1 MIEII
6 LGVVLFTAIV
16 LTLVGVI
23 LFARSKL
30 VAQGSVAIVV
40 NEQRTLEA
48 PVGGKLIGALADAGL
63 YVSSACGGGGTCG
76 QCKVKVLE
84 GGGSL
89 LPTESSHVTKR
100 EALAGTRLACQV
112 AVKQP
117 MKVEV
122 PREVFG
128 VRKWLCK
135 VRSNDSVATF
145 IKELVLELPQGET
158 LDFRAGGYIVIEC
171 PPHRLSFRDFDIAPE
186 YRPDWDRYN
195 LWRYTSD
202 VKEPVSRAYSMASFP
217 LEKEIIMLN
226 VRIATPAPSAEESA
240 PPGVM
245 SSYIFGL
252 KPGDTVTVSGPFGE
266 FFARE
271 TEAEMVFVGGGAG
284 MAPMRSH
291 IFDQLVRLGSRR
303 KITFWYGARS
313 RREIFYQEDFD
324 RLQAEHAN
332 FRWHVALS
340 DPQPEDQWT
349 GHTGFIHKVLHDEYL
364 KNHPA
369 PESCEYYLCG
379 PPLMTNAVIGMLEE
393 LGVERGNILMDDFGI

>member
-23 LFARSKL
+23 LLARSKL

-89 LPTESSHVTKR
+89 LATESSHVTKR

-226 VRIATPAPSAEESA
+226 VRIATPPPSAEESV

-271 TEAEMVFVGGGAG
+271 TQAEMVFVGGGAG

-291 IFDQLVRLGSRR
+291 IFDQLVRLGSKR

-313 RREIFYQEDFD
+313 KREIFYQDDFD
-324 RLQAEHAN
+324 RLQAVHAN

-364 KNHPA
+364 KQHPT

-379 PPLMTNAVIGMLEE
+379 PPLMTNAVIGMLED

>member
-1 MIEII
+1 MIEIV

-16 LTLVGVI
+16 LALVGVI
-23 LFARSKL
+23 LLARSRL

-40 NEQRTLEA
+40 NEQRTVNA
-48 PVGGKLIGALADAGL
+48 PVGGKLLGALADAEL

-89 LPTESSHVTKR
+89 LPTEASHITKR
-100 EALAGTRLACQV
+100 EARSGTRLACQV

-171 PPHRLSFRDFDIAPE
+171 PPHKLSFRDFDIAPE

-195 LWRYTSD
+195 LWRYASQTA
-202 VKEPVSRAYSMASFP
+202 EPVSRAYSMASFP
-217 LEKEIIMLN
+217 LERDIIMLN
-226 VRIATPAPSAEESA
+226 VRIATPPPQAEDSV

-245 SSYIFGL
+245 SSYIFSL
-252 KPGDTVTVSGPFGE
+252 KPGDSVTVSGPFGE

-271 TEAEMVFVGGGAG
+271 TDAEMVFVGGGAG

-291 IFDQLVRLGSRR
+291 IFDQLVRLKSPR

-313 RREIFYQEDFD
+313 MREIFYQDDFD
-324 RLQAEHAN
+324 RLQREHPN
-332 FRWHVALS
+332 FRWHIALS
-340 DPQPEDQWT
+340 EPQPEDHWT
-349 GHTGFIHKVLHDEYL
+349 GYTGFIHKVLHDEYL
-364 KNHPA
+364 GRHPA
-369 PESCEYYLCG
+369 PETCEYYLCG
-379 PPLMTNAVIGMLEE
+379 PPLMTNAVIGMLED
-393 LGVERGNILMDDFGI
+393 LGVERGNILMDDFGL

>member
-23 LFARSKL
+23 LFARGKL

-303 KITFWYGARS
+303 RITFWYGARS

-364 KNHPA
+364 RNHPA

>member
-1 MIEII
+1 MIEIV

-16 LTLVGVI
+16 LALVGLI
-23 LFARSKL
+23 LVARGKL
-30 VAQGSVAIVV
+30 VAQGTVPIVV
-40 NEQRTLEA
+40 NEQRTVNV
-48 PVGGKLIGALADAGL
+48 PVGGKLLGALAEAEL

-89 LPTESSHVTKR
+89 LPTEASHVTKR
-100 EALAGTRLACQV
+100 EAAAGTRLACQV
-112 AVKQP
+112 AVKQA

-135 VRSNDSVATF
+135 VRSNESVATF
-145 IKELVLELPQGET
+145 IKELVLELPQGEA

-171 PPHRLSFRDFDIAPE
+171 PPHKLAFRDFDIAPE

-195 LWRYTSD
+195 LWRYASEA
-202 VKEPVSRAYSMASFP
+202 KEPVSRAYSMASFP
-217 LEKEIIMLN
+217 LERDIIMLN
-226 VRIATPAPSAEESA
+226 VRIATPPPRAEDSV

-245 SSYIFGL
+245 SSYIFSL
-252 KPGDTVTVSGPFGE
+252 KPGDTVAVSGPFGE

-271 TEAEMVFVGGGAG
+271 TAAEMVFVGGGAG

-291 IFDQLVRLGSRR
+291 IFDQLVRLGSKR

-313 RREIFYQEDFD
+313 KREIFYQADFD
-324 RLQAEHAN
+324 RLQGEHPN

-340 DPQPEDQWT
+340 EPQPEDDWT
-349 GHTGFIHKVLHDEYL
+349 GYTGFIHKVLHDEYL
-364 KNHPA
+364 RNHPA
-369 PESCEYYLCG
+369 PEACEYYLCG

-393 LGVERGNILMDDFGI
+393 LGVERGSILMDDFGL

>member
-23 LFARSKL
+23 LLARSKL

-226 VRIATPAPSAEESA
+226 VRIATPPPSAEESA

-271 TEAEMVFVGGGAG
+271 TGAEMVFVGGGAG

-291 IFDQLVRLGSRR
+291 IFDQLVRLGSQR

-313 RREIFYQEDFD
+313 KREIFYQDDFD

-364 KNHPA
+364 KQHPT

-379 PPLMTNAVIGMLEE
+379 PPLMTNAVIGMLED

>member
-135 VRSNDSVATF
+135 VRSNESVATF

-195 LWRYTSD
+195 LWRYTSE

-226 VRIATPAPSAEESA
+226 VRIATPPPSAEESV

-291 IFDQLVRLGSRR
+291 IFDQLVRLGSKR

-313 RREIFYQEDFD
+313 SREIFYQDDFD

-364 KNHPA
+364 KQHPT

-379 PPLMTNAVIGMLEE
+379 PPLMTNAVIGMLED

>member
-135 VRSNDSVATF
+135 VRSNESVATF

-202 VKEPVSRAYSMASFP
+202 VREPVSRAYSMASFP

-226 VRIATPAPSAEESA
+226 VRIATPPPSAEESV

-271 TEAEMVFVGGGAG
+271 TQAEMVFVGGGAG

-291 IFDQLVRLGSRR
+291 IFDQLVRLGSQR

-313 RREIFYQEDFD
+313 TREIFYQDDFD

-364 KNHPA
+364 KQHPT

-379 PPLMTNAVIGMLEE
+379 PPLMTNAVIGMLED

>member
-1 MIEII
+1 MLEIV

-16 LTLVGVI
+16 LALVGLI
-23 LFARSKL
+23 LLARRRL
-30 VAQGSVAIVV
+30 VAQGSVPIVI
-40 NEQRTLEA
+40 NERRTIET
-48 PVGGKLIGALADAGL
+48 PVGGKLLSALADAGL

-89 LPTESSHVTKR
+89 LPTEASHITR
-100 EALAGTRLACQV
+100 RDAHAGTRLACQV
-112 AVKQP
+112 AVKQA

-145 IKELVLELPQGET
+145 IKELVLELPQGEA

-171 PPHRLSFRDFDIAPE
+171 PPHRLSFRDFDIAE
-186 YRPDWDRYN
+186 QYRSDWDRYN
-195 LWRYTSD
+195 LWRYVSETR
-202 VKEPVSRAYSMASFP
+202 EPVSRAYSMASFP
-217 LEKEIIMLN
+217 LERDIIMLN
-226 VRIATPAPSAEESA
+226 VRIATPPPQTEDSV
-240 PPGVM
+240 PPGIM
-245 SSYIFGL
+245 SSYIFSL

-266 FFARE
+266 FFAKE
-271 TEAEMVFVGGGAG
+271 TDAEMVFVGGGAG

-291 IFDQLVRLGSRR
+291 IFDQLVRLGSKRP
-303 KITFWYGARS
+303 ISFWYGARS
-313 RREIFYQEDFD
+313 RREIFYQQDFD
-324 RLQAEHAN
+324 RLQSEHAN

-340 DPQPEDQWT
+340 DPQPEDHWT
-349 GHTGFIHKVLHDEYL
+349 GMTGFIHKVLHDEYL
-364 KNHPA
+364 GRHPA
-369 PESCEYYLCG
+369 PEACEYYLCG

-393 LGVERGNILMDDFGI
+393 LGVERDSILMDDFGI

>member
-1 MIEII
+1 MLEIV
-6 LGVVLFTAIV
+6 LGVVLFTTIV
-16 LTLVGVI
+16 LVLVGLI
-23 LFARSKL
+23 LLARSRL

-40 NEQRTLEA
+40 NEQRTVNA
-48 PVGGKLIGALADAGL
+48 PVGAKLLGALADAEL

-76 QCKVKVLE
+76 QCKVRILE

-89 LPTESSHVTKR
+89 LPTEASHITKR
-100 EALAGTRLACQV
+100 EARSGARLACQV
-112 AVKQP
+112 AIKQP

-135 VRSNDSVATF
+135 VRSNESVATF

-202 VKEPVSRAYSMASFP
+202 VREPVSRAYSMANFP
-217 LEKEIIMLN
+217 LEHDVIMLN
-226 VRIATPAPSAEESA
+226 VRIATPPPQAEDSV

-245 SSYIFGL
+245 SSYIFSL
-252 KPGDTVTVSGPFGE
+252 KPGDSVTVSGPFGE

-271 TEAEMVFVGGGAG
+271 TDAEMVFVGGGAG

-291 IFDQLVRLGSRR
+291 IFDQLVRLGSKRR
-303 KITFWYGARS
+303 ITFWYGARS
-313 RREIFYQEDFD
+313 KREIFYQEDFD
-324 RLQAEHAN
+324 RLQREHEN

-340 DPQPEDQWT
+340 EPQPEDDWS
-349 GHTGFIHKVLHDEYL
+349 GYTGFIHKVLLDEYL
-364 KNHPA
+364 GKHPA
-369 PESCEYYLCG
+369 PETCEYYLCG
-379 PPLMTNAVIGMLEE
+379 PPLMTNAVIGMLED

>member
-1 MIEII
+1 MIEIV

-16 LTLVGVI
+16 LALVGLI
-23 LFARSKL
+23 LLARSRL
-30 VAQGSVAIVV
+30 VAEGTVPIVV
-40 NEQRTLEA
+40 NEQRSFDA
-48 PVGGKLIGALADAGL
+48 PVGGKLLGALADVEL

-89 LPTESSHVTKR
+89 LPTEASHISKR
-100 EALAGTRLACQV
+100 EAAAGTRLACQV

-145 IKELVLELPQGET
+145 IKELVLELPQGEA

-171 PPHRLSFRDFDIAPE
+171 PPHKIKFSDFEIAAQ
-186 YRPDWDRYN
+186 YRTDWDRYK
-195 LWRYTSD
+195 LWRYVSD
-202 VKEPVSRAYSMASFP
+202 VREPVSRAYSMASFP
-217 LEKEIIMLN
+217 LERDMIMLN
-226 VRIATPAPSAEESA
+226 VRIATPPPSADESV
-240 PPGVM
+240 PPGIM
-245 SSYIFGL
+245 SSYIFSL
-252 KPGDTVTVSGPFGE
+252 RPGDTVTVSGPFGE

-271 TEAEMVFVGGGAG
+271 TDAEMVFVGGGAG

-291 IFDQLVRLGSRR
+291 IFDQLVRLGSKRR
-303 KITFWYGARS
+303 ITFWYGARS
-313 RREIFYQEDFD
+313 KREIFYQEDFD
-324 RLQAEHAN
+324 RLQAEHPN
-332 FRWHVALS
+332 FKWHVALS

-349 GHTGFIHKVLHDEYL
+349 GLTGFIHKVLHDEYL
-364 KNHPA
+364 RDHPA

-393 LGVERGNILMDDFGI
+393 IGVERGNIMMDDFGL

>member
-1 MIEII
+1 MIEIV
-6 LGVVLFTAIV
+6 LGVALFTGIV
-16 LTLVGVI
+16 LALVGII
-23 LFARSKL
+23 LFARSRL
-30 VAQGSVAIVV
+30 VAQGTVPIVV
-40 NEQRTLEA
+40 NEQRTVNA
-48 PVGGKLIGALADAGL
+48 TVGSKLLGALADAEL

-84 GGGSL
+84 GGGTL
-89 LPTESSHVTKR
+89 LPTEASHITR
-100 EALAGTRLACQV
+100 RDAAAGTRLACQV

-171 PPHRLSFRDFDIAPE
+171 PPHTVSFRDFDIAPQ
-186 YRPDWDRYN
+186 YRSDWDRYN
-195 LWRYTSD
+195 LWRYTSQ
-202 VKEPVSRAYSMASFP
+202 VREPVSRAYSMANFP
-217 LEKEIIMLN
+217 LEQDVIMLN
-226 VRIATPAPSAEESA
+226 VRIATPPPTAEDSA

-271 TEAEMVFVGGGAG
+271 TNAEMVFVGGGAG

-291 IFDQLVRLGSRR
+291 IFDQLVRLKSRR

-313 RREIFYQEDFD
+313 RREIFYQADFD
-324 RLQAEHAN
+324 QLQREHPN
-332 FRWHVALS
+332 FSWHVALS
-340 DPQPEDQWT
+340 EPQPEDAWT
-349 GHTGFIHKVLHDEYL
+349 GHTGFIHQVLQDEYL
-364 KNHPA
+364 GTHPA
-369 PESCEYYLCG
+369 PEICEYYLCG
-379 PPLMTNAVIGMLEE
+379 PPLMTNAVIGMLED
-393 LGVERGNILMDDFGI
+393 LGVPRDNVLMDDFGL

>member
-1 MIEII
+1 MIEIV

-16 LTLVGVI
+16 LALVGVI
-23 LFARSKL
+23 LLARSKL
-30 VAQGSVAIVV
+30 VAQGNVDIVV
-40 NEQRTLEA
+40 NEQRTVSV
-48 PVGGKLIGALADAGL
+48 PVGGKLLGALADAEL

-89 LPTESSHVTKR
+89 LATEGSHITKR
-100 EALAGTRLACQV
+100 EAAAGTRLACQV

-135 VRSNDSVATF
+135 VRSNHSVATF

-171 PPHRLSFRDFDIAPE
+171 PPHQLSFRDFDIEPQF
-186 YRPDWDRYN
+186 RPDWDRYN

-202 VKEPVSRAYSMASFP
+202 VREPVSRAYSMASFP
-217 LEKEIIMLN
+217 LERDIIMLN
-226 VRIATPAPSAEESA
+226 VRIATPPPRAEDSV
-240 PPGVM
+240 PPGIM
-245 SSYIFGL
+245 SSYIFSL

-271 TEAEMVFVGGGAG
+271 TDAEMVFVGGGAG

-291 IFDQLVRLGSRR
+291 IFDQLVRLGSKR

-313 RREIFYQEDFD
+313 KREIFYQDDFD
-324 RLQAEHAN
+324 RLQREHPN

-340 DPQPEDQWT
+340 EPQPEDGWT
-349 GHTGFIHKVLHDEYL
+349 GYTGFIHKVLYDEYL
-364 KNHPA
+364 SKHPA
-369 PESCEYYLCG
+369 PEACEYYLCG
-379 PPLMTNAVIGMLEE
+379 PPLMTNAVIGMVED
-393 LGVERGNILMDDFGI
+393 LGVERGNIMMDDFGL

>member
-135 VRSNDSVATF
+135 VRSNESVATF

-291 IFDQLVRLGSRR
+291 IFDQLVRLGSQR

-313 RREIFYQEDFD
+313 KREIFYQDDFD

-364 KNHPA
+364 KQHPT

-379 PPLMTNAVIGMLEE
+379 PPLMTNAVIGMLED

>member
-135 VRSNDSVATF
+135 VRSNESVATF

-291 IFDQLVRLGSRR
+291 IFDQLVRLGSKR

-313 RREIFYQEDFD
+313 SREIFYQDDFD

-364 KNHPA
+364 KQHPT

-379 PPLMTNAVIGMLEE
+379 PPLMTNAVIGMLED